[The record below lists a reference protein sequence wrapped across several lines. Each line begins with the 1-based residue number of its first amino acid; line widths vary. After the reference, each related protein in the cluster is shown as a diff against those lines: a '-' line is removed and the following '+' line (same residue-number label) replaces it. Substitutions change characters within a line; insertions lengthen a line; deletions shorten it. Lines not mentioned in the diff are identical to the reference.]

1 MMKKYLIKTTSLFC
15 FLALLSWTFQSS
27 DQINRASWLIGTWEN
42 KTARGSV
49 YESWKRIDGNELFGF
64 SYSLN
69 GKDTIIFE
77 EIQLIQDQDSL
88 FYIPT
93 VKNQNDG
100 LPIQFALTSMTDT
113 SMVFQHPYHDF
124 PQKITYRL
132 IHQDSLVAS
141 IYGEHQ
147 GDSRTIEFPMKRIE

>member
-1 MMKKYLIKTTSLFC
+1 MKKFLIPIASLLC
-15 FLALLSWTFQSS
+15 FLLLLSWTYQTR
-27 DQINRASWLIGTWEN
+27 DQINRAAWLIGTWEN
-42 KTARGSV
+42 RTARGSV
-49 YESWKRIDGNELFGF
+49 YETWKRIDANELFGF

-69 GKDTIIFE
+69 GKDTVIFE
-77 EIQLIQDQDSL
+77 EIELIQDQDSL

-100 LPIQFALTSMTDT
+100 LPIQFAMTSMTDT

-124 PQKITYRL
+124 PQVITYRR

-141 IYGEHQ
+141 IFGEHE
-147 GDSRTIEFPMKRIE
+147 GESRTIAFPMRRIE